1 MSFRVYLDGRENK
14 WIAERNNV
22 EFTKNNLSIDQI
34 YSIIIS
40 SIPSDRHTFI
50 FLSEKKKNHQISQSN
65 GSTRSNPSLYPYP
78 RLFS

>member
-1 MSFRVYLDGRENK
+1 MSFRAYLDWREKK
-14 WIAERNNV
+14 WRAERNNV

-50 FLSEKKKNHQISQSN
+50 FLSEKKNHKISQSN